1 MIKNARVY
9 VVTMYRYGD
18 REAHSYVL
26 GVYSTKTIA
35 ETEAVR
41 EKDYCGGKYVPEIIE
56 MPVDDGRR
64 GDKKLPAHQVVM
76 KLEHQCR
83 I

>member
-1 MIKNARVY
+1 MIKVY

-26 GVYSTKTIA
+26 GVYSTKEIA
-35 ETEAVR
+35 ETEALR
-41 EKDYCGGKYVPEIIE
+41 EKDHRGGKYDPEIIE

-64 GDKKLPAHQVVM
+64 DDKKLPARQVVM